1 MPDVIHR
8 LPRWAIKVRSMLT
21 APVVAVVVLLLLGS
35 CASSGPTG
43 VTAGVEDRPTPVEQE
58 ANDPG
63 TSVISP
69 TTAPPAGNLPA
80 DPGTAAPTTVET
92 PDPPTAPVEQSQVPE
107 VGPPPADQPV
117 APPDVGGFL
126 APLGIDD
133 RPQPWIGYDR
143 ADWPHWADTDGD
155 GCDARQQ
162 ALIAA
167 SISPAQV
174 DFFRCTVVAGDWFSA
189 YDGVSTDDSSSFDVD
204 HLVPLRDAH
213 WSGGWRWNVQQ
224 RRLFANDQ
232 ANLWVVS
239 ASSNR
244 SKGALTPDQW
254 RPARV
259 EVWCEFA
266 VRWVQV
272 KVAWGLTATTAER
285 DALGSMLE
293 RCGALPTP
301 AAPR

>member
-1 MPDVIHR
+1 MMIDARRGRRPLVPGAAWLLMVATVMLLASCGQPEPDAFAAGGGDPSAQAGVDASD
-8 LPRWAIKVRSMLT
+8 PGGTT
-21 APVVAVVVLLLLGS
+21 ASSTPASASAVPPTTAVVV
-35 CASSGPTG
+35 P
-43 VTAGVEDRPTPVEQE
+43 
-58 ANDPG
+58 
-63 TSVISP
+63 P
-69 TTAPPAGNLPA
+69 TT
-80 DPGTAAPTTVET
+80 TTVPTTV
-92 PDPPTAPVEQSQVPE
+92 PPSAP
-107 VGPPPADQPV
+107 PPPAE
-117 APPDVGGFL
+117 PPRATDIGGFL
-126 APLGIDD
+126 APMGIDD

-143 ADWPHWADTDGD
+143 GDWPHWADTDGD

-167 SISPAQV
+167 SITPAQV
-174 DFFRCTVVAGDWFSA
+174 DFYRCTVVAGDWYSA

-232 ANLWVVS
+232 SNLWVVS

-254 RPARV
+254 RPART

-266 VRWVQV
+266 IRWVQV
-272 KVAWGLTATTAER
+272 KVSWGLTATSSER
-285 DALGSMLE
+285 NALGSMLE
-293 RCGALPTP
+293 RCDQLP
-301 AAPR
+301 APSVPRS